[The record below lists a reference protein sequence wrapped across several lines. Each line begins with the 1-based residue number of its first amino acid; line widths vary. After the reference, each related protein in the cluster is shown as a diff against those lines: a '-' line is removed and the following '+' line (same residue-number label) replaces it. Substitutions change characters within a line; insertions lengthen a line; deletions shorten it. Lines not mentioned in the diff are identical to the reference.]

1 MEDIKCRHTHFDP
14 VHSNFADDAIEVF
27 LDLIDMC
34 EESFGSCVSLPE
46 YVHMTI
52 HNIRD
57 IT

>member
-1 MEDIKCRHTHFDP
+1 MEDIKCRHTHLDP

-34 EESFGSCVSLPE
+34 EESIGSCVSLPE

-52 HNIRD
+52 HN
-57 IT
+57 